1 MGGFFDAAL
10 GFPAVVFTV
19 LLAPV
24 LAYWL
29 AVVLGALD
37 IDLFGDLGVDGVDG
51 VDVDGGLDVGDGV
64 GAHGDAGG
72 DGAGDAA
79 TDGGLLAGWWQAL
92 GLAGVPVTLA
102 ASLVVV
108 FGWLVALVATAAA
121 DSWDVDPTVRLLAG
135 LVVIAVALVAGSLGA
150 SVLAR
155 PLGRL
160 FVTTEAESNQAFVG
174 RTCTIRTAGVS
185 TSFGQAEAADPSG
198 ATVLV
203 QVRVP
208 PDADGHASASFARG
222 EQALIFDY
230 DPAAE
235 VFLVCPVEALEAGAD
250 GLS

>member
-37 IDLFGDLGVDGVDG
+37 IDLFGDLGVDGVDA
-51 VDVDGGLDVGDGV
+51 DAGLDIGEDIGGGV
-64 GAHGDAGG
+64 GGHGDAGG
-72 DGAGDAA
+72 DAAGDAA
-79 TDGGLLAGWWQAL
+79 TDGGLFAGWWQAL

-121 DSWDVDPTVRLLAG
+121 DSWDVGPTIRLLGG
-135 LVVIAVALVAGSLGA
+135 LVVIAVALVAGSLAA

-185 TSFGQAEAADPSG
+185 TSFGQAEAADPSV

-203 QVRVP
+203 
-208 PDADGHASASFARG
+208 
-222 EQALIFDY
+222 
-230 DPAAE
+230 
-235 VFLVCPVEALEAGAD
+235 
-250 GLS
+250 

>member
-1 MGGFFDAAL
+1 MGGFFDAAF

-37 IDLFGDLGVDGVDG
+37 IDLFGDLGVDGVDA
-51 VDVDGGLDVGDGV
+51 DAGLDVGDGV
-64 GAHGDAGG
+64 GGHGDAGG
-72 DGAGDAA
+72 DGADDAA
-79 TDGGLLAGWWQAL
+79 ADGGLLAGWWQAL

-121 DSWDVDPTVRLLAG
+121 DSWDVGPTIRLLGG
-135 LVVIAVALVAGSLGA
+135 LVVIAVALVAGSLAA

-208 PDADGHASASFARG
+208 PDADGHASGSFARG